1 MGFNNTATTITI
13 TAKLTPQ
20 GRERLLRESSAILSH
35 FTLGDSDANY
45 QTEET
50 LTTGKI
56 PTAGGDYGVS
66 NEQYTAP
73 ENTQVRSKL
82 YFGNTNATIKP
93 VKENSFKVIRS
104 INDLGKVAISGDST
118 VFAVLDRTNTSDDN
132 TNYFK
137 TLSLPITDDQQKYFN
152 ISSERGGWLDTAFSG
167 FNTDNVLLA
176 SINKDAYGELI
187 DGKNIKGELQVYT
200 GVTTGGTP
208 TGLTTFEY
216 YSTFVNSSQY
226 SKSQQDKRYSD
237 GYVNALNIFG
247 SNVAFL
253 VSDNIQKPNNDVSKS
268 WSTGYDTFKPFSVGN
283 KSLINFQ
290 SNSTTGIVADK
301 IIGIAYLDKGLL
313 AFTDPLIVS
322 GIATDVSSATTSPV
336 GFFYFTGETGE
347 VSSISTNVVQNIVC
361 VADRE
366 EFYRSQNQT
375 FESGDSVRITEIAIT
390 DITGQI
396 LAIGKSDRQVI
407 KPKNDFVVFD
417 VQIVV

>member
-20 GRERLLRESSAILSH
+20 GRERLLRESSSILSH
-35 FTLGDSDANY
+35 FILGDSDANY
-45 QTEET
+45 QTEST
-50 LTTGKI
+50 LTTGKV
-56 PTAGGDYGVS
+56 PAVGGDFGVT
-66 NEQYTAP
+66 NDQYTAP
-73 ENTQVRSKL
+73 ENIQVKNKV
-82 YFGNTNATIKP
+82 YFGNTNAYTKP
-93 VKENSFKVIRS
+93 VKENSFKVVRT
-104 INDLGKVAISGDST
+104 INDLGEVTLSGDS
-118 VFAVLDRTNTSDDN
+118 VVYSVLDRTNTSDGN

-137 TLSLPITDDQQKYFN
+137 TLSLPITSDQKKYFN
-152 ISSERGGWLDTAFSG
+152 INSERGGWLDTAFSG

-176 SINKDAYGELI
+176 SINKDTYGELL

-216 YSTFVNSSQY
+216 YSTFVNSSQFN
-226 SKSQQDKRYSD
+226 KGQQDKRYSD
-237 GYVNALNIFG
+237 GFVNTLNLLG
-247 SNVAFL
+247 TNVAFL

-268 WSTGYDTFKPFSVGN
+268 WSTGYNTFKPFSVGN

-322 GIATDVSSATTSPV
+322 GIATDISSATTSPV
-336 GFFYFTGETGE
+336 GFFYFTGDTGE

-366 EFYRSQNQT
+366 EFYRSQNPT
-375 FESGDSVRITEIAIT
+375 FDGGDDVRITEIAIT

-396 LAIGKSDRQVI
+396 LAIGKSDRQIV